1 MPILARPIVEN
12 ESIFSEN
19 IFSNFVRRAASAERV
34 AKRQETHYFAK
45 VLVSETTVNKSGRVF
60 EH

>member
-1 MPILARPIVEN
+1 MPILARRIVEN

-19 IFSNFVRRAASAERV
+19 IFSNFVRRVASAENV
-34 AKRQETHYFAK
+34 AKRQETHHFAK
-45 VLVSETTVNKSGRVF
+45 VLASETIVNKSGRVF